1 MAHLEAGQKLGSE
14 NVTAST
20 MTLVPGCGNRMIVPS
35 EKKERKDYPAHSS
48 QIDMKGTN
56 FTLNRCILQ
65 AIEDSSDMPKF
76 PILQVF

>member
-35 EKKERKDYPAHSS
+35 EKKEK
-48 QIDMKGTN
+48 IGTN
-56 FTLNRCILQ
+56 EITITEEIDGQRYFI
-65 AIEDSSDMPKF
+65 SKF
-76 PILQVF
+76 ISKFLSLHLTDPITDC